1 VFAARAHGARELA
14 EARDVSHT
22 HTSYTFELLNVMRYS
37 FVMRVIILYSF
48 KAREY
53 LPIYCMLY
61 ERFTDFPDALTVIFF
76 QNKIMETVTL
86 VVIYDYIGIIIV
98 TILLPLPKI
107 VIVHG
112 YLFYYKPKKGKYD
125 GNEIELGSG

>member
-1 VFAARAHGARELA
+1 
-14 EARDVSHT
+14 
-22 HTSYTFELLNVMRYS
+22 
-37 FVMRVIILYSF
+37 
-48 KAREY
+48 
-53 LPIYCMLY
+53 MLY

>member
-1 VFAARAHGARELA
+1 MFAARAHGARELA

-61 ERFTDFPDALTVIFF
+61 ERFTDFPDVLTVIFF
-76 QNKIMETVTL
+76 QNKIVETVTL
-86 VVIYDYIGIIIV
+86 VVIYDYRYYYRNNIITITENRHRTWV
-98 TILLPLPKI
+98 PILL
-107 VIVHG
+107 
-112 YLFYYKPKKGKYD
+112 
-125 GNEIELGSG
+125 